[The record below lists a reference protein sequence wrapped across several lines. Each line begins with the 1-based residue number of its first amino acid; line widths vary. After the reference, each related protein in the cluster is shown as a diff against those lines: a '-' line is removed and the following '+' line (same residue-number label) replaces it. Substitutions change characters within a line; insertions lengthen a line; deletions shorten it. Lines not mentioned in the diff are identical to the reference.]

1 MNIPRPRWRLV
12 FYLSLLTIPLAF
24 GQKTSPKN
32 QISAGPTPE
41 VPANLD
47 LPKAEQL
54 LLERSLSIVASR
66 YQLDASQA
74 ARLIAGYKPNPFVQ
88 IGMEQVPVHSPLP
101 GSYPRFV
108 TTNPDAGANPVYT
121 AQFNKIFERG
131 GKREYRIEQADQ
143 VIAAARAQ
151 IDDLY
156 RTQLFA
162 LRQAFAGALLAKD
175 NLQLAQSL
183 DQDYQRTQE
192 LTETRVRTGGA
203 ALVELFR
210 VRSGRLPYAQAI
222 IDSRNAYEQ
231 AVQDILNLLTARPP
245 DAPFVS
251 SQVTYSPS
259 NERPAVGGQA
269 TIAGPQEVAVLRAG
283 PTLNVEGSFT
293 DTPVAR
299 TLAQLREVALQQ
311 RPDLVQARAN
321 LEAARAATQLAQAQR
336 HRDLSV
342 GVEYQRVGSDD
353 SLGVVAQVP
362 LFLYNNQKAA
372 ITQAVA
378 QEHTAEMQLRQTE
391 LQAVTDVQK
400 AFQGYLGA
408 RQSLD
413 LYEKGN
419 LQEVQRLVE
428 ISDFSYRNGATSL
441 FELLDAQRTL
451 RQTQTAYNQAR
462 ENYQLAIWQLEEA
475 VGKPLLP

>member
-1 MNIPRPRWRLV
+1 MNIPRPRRHVV
-12 FYLSLLTIPLAF
+12 FCLTLLIVSLAF
-24 GQKTSPKN
+24 AQKTPPGRHVT
-32 QISAGPTPE
+32 ARPE
-41 VPANLD
+41 TDVPANLD

-54 LLERSLSIVASR
+54 LWDRSLSIVASR
-66 YQLDASQA
+66 FQLDASQA
-74 ARLIAGYKPNPFVQ
+74 ARLVAGYKPNPFLQ
-88 IGMEQVPVHSPLP
+88 FGMEQIPVHSPLV

-143 VIAAARAQ
+143 VVAAARAQ

-162 LRQAFAGALLAKD
+162 LRQAFAAALLARD

-183 DQDYQRTQE
+183 DQDYQRIQD

-203 ALVELFR
+203 AQVEMFR

-245 DAPFVS
+245 DAPSVS
-251 SQVTYSPS
+251 SQVKYGPLNGIETGARTP
-259 NERPAVGGQA
+259 P
-269 TIAGPQEVAVLRAG
+269 AGPEEVAVLRAG

-293 DTPVAR
+293 NTALSG
-299 TLAQLREVALQQ
+299 TLAQLRELALQQ
-311 RPDLVQARAN
+311 RPDVLQTRAN
-321 LEAARAATQLAQAQR
+321 LEAARAATRLAQAQR

-353 SLGVVAQVP
+353 SVGIVAQVP

-372 ITQAVA
+372 LTQAVA
-378 QEHTAEMQLRQTE
+378 QEHTAEMQLRQAE

-400 AFQGYLGA
+400 AFQAYLGA

-413 LYEKGN
+413 LFEKGN
-419 LQEVQRLVE
+419 LEEVQKLVE

-441 FELLDAQRTL
+441 FEFLDAQRTL

-462 ENYQLAIWQLEEA
+462 QNYQLAIWQLEEA
-475 VGKPLLP
+475 VGKPLVP